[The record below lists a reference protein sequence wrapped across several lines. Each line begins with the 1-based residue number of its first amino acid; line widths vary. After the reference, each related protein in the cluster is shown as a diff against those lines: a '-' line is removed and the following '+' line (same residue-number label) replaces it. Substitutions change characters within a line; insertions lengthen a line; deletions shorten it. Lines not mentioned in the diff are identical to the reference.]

1 MALNKAN
8 NIPNDGIANPFI
20 NLNGNV
26 TSLGG
31 VRNTPNRGA
40 TSARP
45 TTPVIGDQYFDI
57 TTNVLQV
64 YTTNGWVAAA
74 TKPDAPTNVVAVS
87 AYVPYGGLPG
97 VKVTWNTATTAV
109 PASYYV
115 VTSNTGGFTTTT
127 TEREATF
134 LGLTAGTSYTFTVA
148 ATNNYGSSSATS
160 NAITPVTAPQAIT
173 LGTPT
178 ATGEGL
184 SVPVT
189 PGATG
194 GSAITGY
201 TLYAQPG
208 NIAVTSATAPVVFKT
223 NVPVTGGPIS
233 IGTRYSFS
241 GIANNVAGPSTLSNT
256 SASAMNKTRFVTTGL
271 TADYDFYRGSY
282 GGQNTVLYSEDF
294 TQTIHS
300 KINCSVTADAT
311 TDPLGGNS
319 ADLVYGSSTVYHL
332 IQQDLSVVGTG
343 AQTVSIYAK
352 PYDNQLFTFNCYWAG
367 EAEHNVDFY
376 LDGSNIINGAPNSSG
391 SIEDVGNGWYKCSF
405 VVPARTTGSGLLFRF
420 WAKGRNNLAQYGSG
434 GYFWG
439 AQCKAVGTAEG
450 YIKTTSTA
458 INYNTG
464 STIYDLS
471 GNGYNA
477 TASNSTF
484 TNSLGGGALVFNGT
498 TTSVPLPS
506 LGTGVLN
513 YTWSSWTR
521 IPTAYL
527 GGRMLIGGSAG
538 YQYGDASWLASGIGE
553 YYYPHAINQFA
564 DVWLS
569 TTIVVSNSN
578 TITVYHNGYLEG
590 STTLLTNATGASFAT
605 VTLGTGF
612 NGPNQPYTWGGN
624 LGRLSFYIG
633 KALTAA
639 EVLQNFN
646 ADRQR
651 YGV

>member
-45 TTPVIGDQYFDI
+45 TTPVIGDQYFDT

-64 YTTNGWVAAA
+64 FTTNGWVAAA

-115 VTSNTGGFTTTT
+115 ITSNTGGFTATT

-173 LGTPT
+173 LGAPT
-178 ATGEGL
+178 ASGEGL

-208 NIAVTSATAPVVFKT
+208 NIAVTSATSPVVFKT
-223 NVPVTGGPIS
+223 NVPITGGPIA

-241 GIANNVAGPSTLSNT
+241 GIANNVAGPSALSNT
-256 SASAMNKTRFVTTGL
+256 SASEMNKTTFVTTGL

-282 GGQNTVLYSEDF
+282 AGQNWIKYSEDVS
-294 TQTIHS
+294 QS
-300 KINCSVTADAT
+300 SVWNTSSYGAAVTSTSDVNPFGGT
-311 TDPLGGNS
+311 TGVQRILGGATNPTLFFQQVDAS
-319 ADLVYGSSTVYHL
+319 AA
-332 IQQDLSVVGTG
+332 GTG
-343 AQTVSIYAK
+343 AQVISVYAK
-352 PYDNQLFTFNCYWAG
+352 YYNAGYFTLNTYWDSDG
-367 EAEHNVDFY
+367 EINISYAVD
-376 LDGSNIINGAPNSSG
+376 GTMQVSG
-391 SIEDVGNGWYKCSF
+391 DPTGTATITDVGNGWYLCQF
-405 VVPARTTGSGLLFRF
+405 TLPARVAGSGNIQYRVWPSGRGLTTIGCYFYGF
-420 WAKGRNNLAQYGSG
+420 QVKNATSAK
-434 GYFWG
+434 
-439 AQCKAVGTAEG
+439 G
-450 YIKTTSTA
+450 YIKTTSSA
-458 INYNTG
+458 LNYATG

-471 GNGYNA
+471 GNGNNWTCSNIGYNG
-477 TASNSTF
+477 TAGVYGNGS
-484 TNSLGGGALVFNGT
+484 LVFNGT
-498 TTSVPLPS
+498 NTGGPLPS
-506 LGTGVLN
+506 FGTSISN
-513 YTWSSWTR
+513 YTMSFWSNR
-521 IPTAYL
+521 FADAK
-527 GGRMLIGGSAG
+527 MLIGGSAG
-538 YQYGDASWLASGIGE
+538 YQFGDNSWAGSSGE
-553 YYYPHAINQFA
+553 WYYPRTAANNIN
-564 DVWLS
+564 VWGH
-569 TTIVVSNSN
+569 TVIAVASNN
-578 TITVYHNGYLEG
+578 IYNIYHNGYFEG
-590 STTLLTNATGASFAT
+590 SLTLSGNTPANFSG
-605 VTLGTGF
+605 VYLGTG
-612 NGPNQPYTWGGN
+612 YGGYIWSGA
-624 LGRLSFYIG
+624 LGRFSLYIN
-633 KALTAA
+633 KTLTAA
-639 EVLQNFN
+639 EVLQNYN

>member
-8 NIPNDGIANPFI
+8 NIPNDGIANPFV

-31 VRNTPNRGA
+31 TINTPNRGV

-45 TTPVIGDQYFDI
+45 TTPVIGDQYFDT

-87 AYVPYGGLPG
+87 AFVPYGGLPG
-97 VKVTWNTATTAV
+97 VKVTWGSATTAV

-173 LGTPT
+173 VGTPV

-223 NVPVTGGPIS
+223 NVPITGGPIS

-241 GIANNVAGPSTLSNT
+241 GVANNVAGPSTLSNT
-256 SASAMNKTRFVTTGL
+256 SDSELNRPRFVTTGL
-271 TADYDFYRGSY
+271 TADYDFYNGSY
-282 GGQNTVLYSEDF
+282 GGQNLIYQSESF
-294 TQTIHS
+294 TTSPWYTIGS
-300 KINCSVTADAT
+300 AITRTANAT
-311 TDPLGGNS
+311 TDPLGGNNGWLIGDTAFVGGDSGLVQNISGISGTGTYKLSIYLKANPSNPVTNVLSFAAFFIGNSTQGVS
-319 ADLVYGSSTVYHL
+319 AN
-332 IQQDLSVVGTG
+332 INVGT
-343 AQTVSIYAK
+343 
-352 PYDNQLFTFNCYWAG
+352 DAG
-367 EAEHNVDFY
+367 IVGPCTAT
-376 LDGSNIINGAPNSSG
+376 
-391 SIEDVGNGWYKCSF
+391 DVGNGWWKYTLT
-405 VVPARTTGSGLLFRF
+405 ATGTNALNTSIVWQMYFNS
-420 WAKGRNNLAQYGSG
+420 AGS
-434 GYFWG
+434 YYAWG
-439 AQCKAVGTAEG
+439 AQLQNAATTNLAPG
-450 YIKTTSTA
+450 YIKTTTSQ
-458 INYNTG
+458 INYGTG

-471 GNGYNA
+471 GNGNNWTCSNLGY
-477 TASNSTF
+477 NSTSGVYG
-484 TNSLGGGALVFNGT
+484 NGSLVFNGT
-498 TTSVPLPS
+498 NTGGTLPS
-506 LGTGVLN
+506 FGTSISN
-513 YTWSSWTR
+513 YSFSFWSNR
-521 IPTAYL
+521 FQDAN
-527 GGRMLIGGSAG
+527 MLIGGSAG
-538 YQYGDASWLASGIGE
+538 YQFGDASWAGSSGE
-553 YYYPHAINQFA
+553 WYYPRTAANNIN
-564 DVWLS
+564 VWGH
-569 TTIVVSNSN
+569 TVIAVASNN
-578 TITVYHNGYLEG
+578 VYNIYHNGYFEG
-590 STTLLTNATGASFAT
+590 QLTLAGNTPANFSG
-605 VTLGTGF
+605 VILGTGY
-612 NGPNQPYTWGGN
+612 GGRIWWGA
-624 LGRLSFYIG
+624 LGRMSLYIN
-633 KALTAA
+633 KTLTAA
-639 EVLQNFN
+639 EVLQNYN